1 LRALIR
7 INTIGRIPKSLLN
20 RVGKLNIF
28 YMKKLNFDDLKVK
41 AEAITSEEL
50 LSKIT
55 GGIKNACHDEEP
67 MLPDWIRFVTH

>member
-1 LRALIR
+1 
-7 INTIGRIPKSLLN
+7 
-20 RVGKLNIF
+20 
-28 YMKKLNFDDLKVK
+28 MKKLNFDDLKVK